1 MTSSIAKRHSHHHES
16 APRMLR
22 LSEVAL
28 LLRLHPNTVR
38 AWADKGVL
46 KAYRT
51 GQRGTRRFRQDEVMR
66 LISAG
71 L

>member
-1 MTSSIAKRHSHHHES
+1 
-16 APRMLR
+16 MLR

>member
-1 MTSSIAKRHSHHHES
+1 MSTSIAKHHSHQHEG

-22 LSEVAL
+22 LGEVAL

-38 AWADKGVL
+38 AWADRGVL

-51 GQRGTRRFRQDEVMR
+51 GERGTRRFRQDEVMR